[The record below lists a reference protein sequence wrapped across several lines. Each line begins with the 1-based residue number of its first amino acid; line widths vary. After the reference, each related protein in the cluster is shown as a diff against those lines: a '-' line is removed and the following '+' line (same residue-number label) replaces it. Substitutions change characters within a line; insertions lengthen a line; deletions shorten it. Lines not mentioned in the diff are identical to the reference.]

1 VARTY
6 LVHRTAAP
14 RRWRSGGSG
23 EKERGRQMQDWS
35 VAIGLIVVVIVWIQI
50 FMDYRKS

>member
-1 VARTY
+1 
-6 LVHRTAAP
+6 
-14 RRWRSGGSG
+14 
-23 EKERGRQMQDWS
+23 MQDWS